1 MGMAQMPLH
10 RLARREREV
19 AEIVFA
25 RGEASA
31 VDVGRALSDPIS
43 NAAVRSMLTRLEAKG
58 VLSRRKQGKR
68 FFYAPAGT
76 DPAVRDASLRW
87 LALEHFGG
95 SLARLAAT
103 ALDLARAEVDAL
115 VPTPSLQAPPQIHQ
129 PTPMARMRA
138 RSARQAGAARMPS
151 VPSGIAREPE
161 SIGPTRLS
169 RLNNA

>member
-1 MGMAQMPLH
+1 MANTQLN

-31 VDVGRALSDPIS
+31 VDVCLALSDPIS

-58 VLSRRKQGKR
+58 VLSRRKEGKR

-95 SLARLAAT
+95 SLARLAAA
-103 ALDLARAEVDAL
+103 ALDLARDEVDAL
-115 VPTPSLQAPPQIHQ
+115 TPIAPLQAPLHTHQ
-129 PTPMARMRA
+129 PMPMARMRA
-138 RSARQAGAARMPS
+138 RSARQAGAPRIGS

-161 SIGPTRLS
+161 IMGPIRLS
-169 RLNNA
+169 RLNSQ

>member
-1 MGMAQMPLH
+1 MQLD

-31 VDVGRALSDPIS
+31 VDVCRALSDPIS

-58 VLSRRKQGKR
+58 VLSRRKEGKR

-95 SLARLAAT
+95 SLARLAGA
-103 ALDLARAEVDAL
+103 ALDLAKAELEAL
-115 VPTPSLQAPPQIHQ
+115 APAPSLQAPLQTHQ
-129 PTPMARMRA
+129 PMPMARMRA
-138 RSARQAGAARMPS
+138 RTARQAGAARIPS

-161 SIGPTRLS
+161 TIGPIRLS
-169 RLNNA
+169 RLNSQ